1 MISLTSFPMRI
12 SHKNAR
18 KVFLKVALF
27 LLIFILALFEYI
39 KQYELDSISQCSGRS
54 RAKSRHRKG
63 RRRGKNCKHA
73 ETKIAKADAETKIV
87 KTNAEAK
94 VAIINADAEK
104 KIAKAEADQ
113 KMAEMAF
120 EIQII
125 TMHLE
130 NSVVKESQ
138 YNTSILLFHR
148 TNRTKINTRRDK
160 LTSLFTTDSRGQAA
174 YSCIVRA
181 NPIWSKGE
189 QNIAERLTSFKVMHT
204 MRLPMISIADNFRSE
219 KRSNDGAAL

>member
-1 MISLTSFPMRI
+1 M
-12 SHKNAR
+12 AEAEQ
-18 KVFLKVALF
+18 KVA
-27 LLIFILALFEYI
+27 I
-39 KQYELDSISQCSGRS
+39 
-54 RAKSRHRKG
+54 AKAD
-63 RRRGKNCKHA
+63 A
-73 ETKIAKADAETKIV
+73 EAKIAKADAHAETKIV

-125 TMHLE
+125 TMQLE

-138 YNTSILLFHR
+138 YTSILLFHR

-174 YSCIVRA
+174 YSCIVHA

-204 MRLPMISIADNFRSE
+204 MRLPMISIADKLRSE